1 MKILVDPKYD
11 PREQSEILGSTP
23 LADGVTCSKFLG
35 SRGSRTNFDRL
46 YNNSFDG
53 PADRNEIVNYLYVQ
67 TQIYKM
73 AVNSDNFIDH
83 RIIVSDGV
91 YEPTPY
97 FVDGTY
103 SGERPTSGSI
113 NEYRRTGKAIGYQII
128 DKKGKSDP
136 VASFDLAVFWKDY
149 ANYDKLI
156 LDYDTFNVDGSVTG
170 TIFIV
175 LPDISSLDDDVK
187 YAGKIETVYNG
198 QSQSKSDL
206 LEILQ

>member
-97 FVDGTY
+97 FVDGIY

-113 NEYRRTGKAIGYQII
+113 NDYRRTGKAIGYQII

-206 LEILQ
+206 QEILE